1 MITAEIVADSINPCG
16 DRLTTFVLEYP
27 RFFHADVMTHR
38 MLSRNGSSSRAM
50 PSMTLLKRILKNMQM
65 PHFWGKNQPGMK
77 ARAELSNTR
86 KRLAKIIWMMSGYTA
101 CFFSYLLNKIG
112 LHKQHANRIT
122 EPFATMRLIV
132 SATDWQNF
140 FMLRNHPDA
149 QPEFEILAS
158 IMQKL
163 YNESVPKKLE
173 AGEWHIP
180 FGENINPDKLA
191 NILIPDDFDCSSET
205 MIQIIQEGKRKIA
218 VARCARVSYYNYHGK
233 DDYESDL
240 KLYRDLVESKPMHLS
255 PTEHVAQAL
264 DKSER
269 VGNFKGWKQMRKFIL
284 GENPDDK

>member
-1 MITAEIVADSINPCG
+1 
-16 DRLTTFVLEYP
+16 
-27 RFFHADVMTHR
+27 
-38 MLSRNGSSSRAM
+38 
-50 PSMTLLKRILKNMQM
+50 
-65 PHFWGKNQPGMK
+65 MK
-77 ARAELSNTR
+77 ARTELSNTR
-86 KRLAKIIWMMSGYTA
+86 KRLAKIIWVISGYSA
-101 CFFSYLLNKIG
+101 CLFSYLLNKIG

-158 IMQKL
+158 LMQKL
-163 YNESVPKKLE
+163 YNESVPKQLQV
-173 AGEWHIP
+173 GEWHVP
-180 FGENINPDKLA
+180 FGENINNDKLA
-191 NILIPDDFDCSSET
+191 NVVIPDDFDCSSET
-205 MIQIIQEGKRKIA
+205 MVKIIGESKRKIA

-269 VGNFKGWKQMRKFIL
+269 VGNFKGWKQLRKFII
-284 GENPDDK
+284 GENPDDN